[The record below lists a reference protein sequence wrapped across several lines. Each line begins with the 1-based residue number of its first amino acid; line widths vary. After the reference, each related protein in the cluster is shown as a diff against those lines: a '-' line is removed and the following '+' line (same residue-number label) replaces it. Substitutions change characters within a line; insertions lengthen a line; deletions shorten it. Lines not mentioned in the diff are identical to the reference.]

1 MHLSLP
7 KTFLLLL
14 AVTACSRPATT
25 EESEGSTSKDAYGEE
40 TVTTEKAKLVRAIE
54 VASGT
59 ASNVLEATANV
70 ESLDIVDVMP
80 EKTEPV
86 VEIFV
91 EEGDDVKAGQLLAKL
106 RNSQSQLAVN
116 EALVKVS
123 EAQISLGQAQR
134 EYNRDSRLVNAKGG
148 ASVLSQRDLET
159 RMQTLETSKTT
170 LQAAEFA
177 LDTAELGLKQCDI
190 VSPINGTVTLRDISM
205 GDMASPGARAFQV
218 IDLSA
223 PRVMMNRPQRELR
236 SLRVG
241 QKLSATS
248 DALPGVVINGEIER
262 ISPAINLETGTV
274 KVTAKLNP
282 SAQLPNGIL
291 VRIYL
296 ILDSHANATM
306 LDKRALVNEGEHS
319 YAFVIRD
326 EHAFKVEVFQGFTN
340 ELSVEIDERTDI
352 NKGELVVIVGAD
364 RLKDG
369 DLVSVVTE

>member
-7 KTFLLLL
+7 KTFLLLF
-14 AVTACSRPATT
+14 AVAACSRPATT
-25 EESEGSTSKDAYGEE
+25 EESDGSTSKDAYGEE

-86 VEIFV
+86 VELFV

-123 EAQISLGQAQR
+123 EAQISLVQAQR
-134 EYNRDSRLVNAKGG
+134 EYDRDSRLVNTEGG

-205 GDMASPGARAFQV
+205 GDMASPSARAFQV

-223 PRVMMNRPQRELR
+223 PRVMLNRPQRELR

-248 DALPGVVINGEIER
+248 EALPGVVINGEIER

-291 VRIYL
+291 VRIDL

-306 LDKRALVNEGEHS
+306 LDKRALVNEGDYS

-340 ELSVEIDERTDI
+340 ELSVEIDERTAI
-352 NKGELVVIVGAD
+352 NKGEFVVIVGAD

>member
-1 MHLSLP
+1 M
-7 KTFLLLL
+7 
-14 AVTACSRPATT
+14 
-25 EESEGSTSKDAYGEE
+25 
-40 TVTTEKAKLVRAIE
+40 RAIE

-59 ASNVLEATANV
+59 VCNVREATAYV
-70 ESLDIVDVMP
+70 DSLDIVDVMP

-86 VEIFV
+86 VELFV
-91 EEGDDVKAGQLLAKL
+91 EEGDQVKAGQLLAKL
-106 RNSQSQLAVN
+106 RNSQSQLSVN

-123 EAQISLGQAQR
+123 EAQISLSQAQR
-134 EYNRDSRLVNAKGG
+134 EYDRDNRLVNTEGG

-177 LDTAELGLKQCDI
+177 LDTAELGLKQCDL

-205 GDMASPGARAFQV
+205 GDKASPSARAFQV

-248 DALPGVVINGEIER
+248 EALPGVVINGEIER

-291 VRIYL
+291 VRIDL

-306 LDKRALVNEGEHS
+306 LDKRALVNEGDYS

-326 EHAFKVEVFQGFTN
+326 GHAFKVEVFQGFTN
-340 ELSVEIDERTDI
+340 ELSVEIEERTAI
-352 NKGELVVIVGAD
+352 NKGELVVIVGAE
-364 RLKDG
+364 R
-369 DLVSVVTE
+369 